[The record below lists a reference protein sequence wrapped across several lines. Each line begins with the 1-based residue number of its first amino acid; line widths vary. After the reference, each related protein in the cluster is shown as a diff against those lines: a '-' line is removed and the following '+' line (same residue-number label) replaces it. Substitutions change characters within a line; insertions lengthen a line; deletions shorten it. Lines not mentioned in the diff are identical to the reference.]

1 MDHFLRVYRQQAAQ
15 YHALIAAE
23 DADGNLPRAFEAIT
37 PLAGRRVLDLGSG
50 TGRIPLLLA
59 GTGCR
64 IVAAELQRAML
75 AEQTRQMERAN
86 GDWRLAQADIRSL
99 PLARG
104 WADIVIAGWAI
115 GHFTGWYGDGWKEA
129 AARALDEMQRAAAD
143 GGTLI
148 ILETLGTGVLRPG
161 TPTAGLAAYYR
172 WLEQERGYTRQ
183 VISTE
188 YQFESVEQAA
198 ELCGFF
204 FGAEMAALVRAN
216 AWARVPEWTGIWH
229 FTPGSTPNA
238 APT

>member
-1 MDHFLRVYRQQAAQ
+1 LDHFLRVYRQQAAQ

-37 PLAGRRVLDLGSG
+37 PLAGRRALDLGSG

-64 IVAAELQRAML
+64 FVAVELQRAML
-75 AEQTRQMERAN
+75 AEQIRQMELAN
-86 GDWRLAQADIRSL
+86 GDWSLAQADIRSL

-104 WADIVIAGWAI
+104 CADVVIAGWAI
-115 GHFTGWYGDGWKEA
+115 GHYVGWYGDGWKGA
-129 AARALDEMQRAAAD
+129 AARALAEMQRTAAD

-148 ILETLGTGVLRPG
+148 ILETLGTGILRPG
-161 TPTAGLAAYYR
+161 APNAGLAAYYR

-183 VISTE
+183 VISTD

-204 FGAEMAALVRAN
+204 FGPEMAARVHAN
-216 AWARVPEWTGIWH
+216 SWARVPEWTGIWH
-229 FTPGSTPNA
+229 LSTRNA
-238 APT
+238 TFG